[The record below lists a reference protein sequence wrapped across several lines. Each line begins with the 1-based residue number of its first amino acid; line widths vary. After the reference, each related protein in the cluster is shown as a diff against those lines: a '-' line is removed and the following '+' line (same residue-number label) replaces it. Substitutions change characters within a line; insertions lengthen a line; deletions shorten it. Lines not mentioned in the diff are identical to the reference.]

1 MKATDPRRISA
12 QTTRIAAKGRLDQLC
27 ENIAEIAVA
36 VGEHGRRAY
45 DAMALQP
52 EASREAPGD
61 LVRNAILE
69 AGRVLSEIEV
79 ANPRLWER
87 HDWRATCDA
96 LAEAIC
102 SGVRRFDVSHFLR

>member
-1 MKATDPRRISA
+1 MEATKPRRIPES
-12 QTTRIAAKGRLDQLC
+12 TTPIATTVRVDLLC

-45 DAMALQP
+45 DAMALLP
-52 EASREAPGD
+52 DAAREAPGD

-69 AGRVLSEIEV
+69 AGRGLAELEGT
-79 ANPRLWER
+79 NPRVWER
-87 HDWRATCDA
+87 HDWRDTCDA
-96 LAEAIC
+96 LAVAIC